1 MWVAGGSPSLGEYG
15 GSREFS
21 ARYRATDAVG
31 EPGWYVYAYILYLF
45 RDHIE
50 RKSFGANIG
59 NEDEEEEDTENP
71 ENPSDEPSG
80 ETINQAVEGEKE
92 DNPLS
97 AVETIT
103 VESKV

>member
-21 ARYRATDAVG
+21 AVTGQPMPLVSRGGTSTLISCIYFG
-31 EPGWYVYAYILYLF
+31 IILSVSRL
-45 RDHIE
+45 
-50 RKSFGANIG
+50 GANIG

-97 AVETIT
+97 L
-103 VESKV
+103 SKR

>member
-1 MWVAGGSPSLGEYG
+1 MAVAVNLVPVTGQPMPLVSRGGTSTLISCIYFGIILSV
-15 GSREFS
+15 SR
-21 ARYRATDAVG
+21 
-31 EPGWYVYAYILYLF
+31 
-45 RDHIE
+45 
-50 RKSFGANIG
+50 FGANIG
-59 NEDEEEEDTENP
+59 NEDEEEEDT

-80 ETINQAVEGEKE
+80 ETINQAVEGERE

>member
-1 MWVAGGSPSLGEYG
+1 MVRL
-15 GSREFS
+15 R
-21 ARYRATDAVG
+21 
-31 EPGWYVYAYILYLF
+31 LF
-45 RDHIE
+45 LVSI
-50 RKSFGANIG
+50 SG

-80 ETINQAVEGEKE
+80 ETINQAVEGERE

>member
-1 MWVAGGSPSLGEYG
+1 M
-15 GSREFS
+15 
-21 ARYRATDAVG
+21 
-31 EPGWYVYAYILYLF
+31 EPISEM
-45 RDHIE
+45 RM
-50 RKSFGANIG
+50 RKRRIR
-59 NEDEEEEDTENP
+59 ENP

>member
-1 MWVAGGSPSLGEYG
+1 
-15 GSREFS
+15 
-21 ARYRATDAVG
+21 
-31 EPGWYVYAYILYLF
+31 GWYVYAYFLYLF

-50 RKSFGANIG
+50 RKRFGANIG

-80 ETINQAVEGEKE
+80 ETINQAVEGERE

-103 VESKV
+103 VESKAKIKLCSLKSAFFLLPSYK

>member
-21 ARYRATDAVG
+21 ARYRATMPLVSRG
-31 EPGWYVYAYILYLF
+31 GTSTLISCIYFGIILSVS
-45 RDHIE
+45 R
-50 RKSFGANIG
+50 FGANIG

>member
-50 RKSFGANIG
+50 RKSFWSQY
-59 NEDEEEEDTENP
+59 
-71 ENPSDEPSG
+71 PSDEPSG

>member
-31 EPGWYVYAYILYLF
+31 CIYFGIILSVS
-45 RDHIE
+45 R
-50 RKSFGANIG
+50 FGANIG

>member
-1 MWVAGGSPSLGEYG
+1 MWVAGGSPSFGEYG
-15 GSREFS
+15 GSCEFS
-21 ARYRATDAVG
+21 ARYRQPMPLVSRGGTSTLISCIYFG
-31 EPGWYVYAYILYLF
+31 IILSVS
-45 RDHIE
+45 R
-50 RKSFGANIG
+50 FGANIG

-80 ETINQAVEGEKE
+80 ETINQAVEGERE

>member
-1 MWVAGGSPSLGEYG
+1 LSV
-15 GSREFS
+15 SR
-21 ARYRATDAVG
+21 
-31 EPGWYVYAYILYLF
+31 
-45 RDHIE
+45 
-50 RKSFGANIG
+50 FGAYIG
-59 NEDEEEEDTENP
+59 NEDEEEEEEDTENP

>member
-1 MWVAGGSPSLGEYG
+1 MV
-15 GSREFS
+15 R
-21 ARYRATDAVG
+21 
-31 EPGWYVYAYILYLF
+31 
-45 RDHIE
+45 
-50 RKSFGANIG
+50 
-59 NEDEEEEDTENP
+59 EDEEEEDTENP